1 MMLVSFL
8 LLEYALCGT
17 AIFLQPNHNNKR
29 GLSISDASRTLN
41 TARYHN
47 KWQAKRASNSTGTST
62 SSIALPSGTPCAGNL
77 PEDRSKW
84 CEYDIDTDWSEVVP
98 DTGVTREYWLDI
110 DEIAAAPDG
119 YLRTVMAI
127 NGSIP
132 GPTIYADWEDYV
144 VVHVTNHL
152 HEAKNGTSI
161 HWHGMWQ
168 RGTNEHDGVVSITQC
183 PIAPG
188 SSMTYRWRAEQYG
201 SSWYHSHIGLQAWN
215 GVFGGIVINGPATAN
230 YDEDAGVMILSDWTH
245 DTADEMYQF
254 AQVCGPP
261 QLDNGLINGTNVLDT
276 GNHTDGSRLKLQV
289 TEGKSYRLR
298 LVNAALDTTFE
309 FMIDNHKMTI
319 IAMDL
324 VPIEPYTTY
333 SLTIG
338 MGQRYDVII
347 TANPASVA
355 DSFWIRAIPLHACS
369 ENARGNN
376 IRGVLHYGETPSI
389 PETLPYIYLD
399 ETCYDLPASVLVPHV
414 PKSVP
419 APDLQEMV
427 DADTRR
433 NAKGLFRWY
442 LNSTTMEI
450 LWEDPT
456 LLQIRNGSS
465 AFPNSSA
472 VISLPKADQ
481 WFYMDIETRI
491 PVDHPIHLHGHD
503 FFILSQGQGAWDGSS
518 RTENPPRRDTAMLP
532 ANGHLVLAF
541 QTDNPGAWLMHC
553 HIGWHTTEG
562 FALQFLERSDEVIG
576 DIDYDLLQDTCDSW
590 VTYDELYGIDQ
601 EDSGV

>member
-1 MMLVSFL
+1 MLIIPL
-8 LLEYALCGT
+8 LLIYALCGT
-17 AIFLQPNHNNKR
+17 AIFLQPTSHHRKP
-29 GLSISDASRTLN
+29 
-41 TARYHN
+41 
-47 KWQAKRASNSTGTST
+47 KPKRANSSPGNST
-62 SSIALPSGTPCAGNL
+62 SSAALPTGTPCAGNS
-77 PEDRSKW
+77 PENRSQW

-132 GPTIYADWEDYV
+132 GPTIYADWGDHV

-161 HWHGMWQ
+161 HWHGIWQ

-188 SSMTYRWRAEQYG
+188 SSMTYRWRAMQYG

-215 GVFGGIVINGPATAN
+215 GVFGGIIINGPATAN

-245 DTADEMYQF
+245 ETADEMYQF
-254 AQVCGPP
+254 AQLCGPP
-261 QLDNGLINGTNVLDT
+261 ELPSGLINGTNVFGT
-276 GNHTDGSRLKLQV
+276 GNHTRGSRLNLQV
-289 TEGKSYRLR
+289 TKGKSYRLR
-298 LVNAALDTTFE
+298 LVNAALDTNFI
-309 FMIDNHKMTI
+309 FMIDNHKLTT

-324 VPIEPYTTY
+324 VPIEPFSTY
-333 SLTIG
+333 SVTIG
-338 MGQRYDVII
+338 MGQRYDIII
-347 TANPASVA
+347 TADQASLA
-355 DSFWIRAIPLHACS
+355 DSFWIRAIPLEACS
-369 ENARGNN
+369 ENADPSN
-376 IRGVLHYGETPSI
+376 IRGILHYEDTPSV
-389 PETLPYIYLD
+389 PKTLGFIYSD
-399 ETCYDLPASVLVPHV
+399 ETCDDMQAPSLVPHV
-414 PKSVP
+414 RKSVP
-419 APDLQEMV
+419 SPDLQEMV
-427 DADTRR
+427 DADSHK

-456 LLQIRNGSS
+456 LMQIYDGES

-481 WFYMDIETRI
+481 WFYLDIETRQPI
-491 PVDHPIHLHGHD
+491 GHPIHLHGHD
-503 FFILSQGQGAWDGSS
+503 FFILSQGQGAWNGSS

-532 ANGHLVLAF
+532 SNGHLVIAF
-541 QTDNPGAWLMHC
+541 QADNPGAWLMHC

-562 FALQFLERSDEVIG
+562 FALQFLERTDEVVG
-576 DIDYDLLQDTCDSW
+576 TIDYDLLQDTCESW
-590 VTYDELYGIDQ
+590 ITYDELHNIVQ